1 MSHQFADRMLA
12 ARLERA
18 VARDLA
24 TFAETCMRLDP
35 TLQAQRT
42 EFAGGLALFLA
53 PGSPVNMIYG
63 AGFASPVSAEEFD
76 AVERFYEGNGTR
88 AAISLSPLAEEALV
102 AQLGV
107 RSWMVTDF
115 ENVLVRE
122 LDGDVSALELPA
134 PAPGVEVRAASSA
147 QELASWAAVSSA
159 AFSAPRPPSA
169 ENVRMGLGMT
179 ASDDMTLL
187 MGRVGGAD
195 AGTGALQVRGDGLG
209 WLMSD
214 ATLTAHRGRGVQSA
228 LLAER
233 LRLAAEAG
241 CELAVTEARPGSI
254 SQRNME
260 RLGFRVVYTRV
271 ELIAPPNRTPS
282 KER

>member
-1 MSHQFADRMLA
+1 
-12 ARLERA
+12 
-18 VARDLA
+18 
-24 TFAETCMRLDP
+24 MRLDP
-35 TLQAQRT
+35 ALHAART

-63 AGFASPVSAEEFD
+63 AGFSGPVTADEFD
-76 AVERFYEGNGTR
+76 AVERFYAEMGTR
-88 AAISLSPLAEEALV
+88 AAISLCPLAEEALV

-107 RSWMVTDF
+107 RGWMVTDF

-122 LDGDVSALELPA
+122 LDADEAPREPSLPA
-134 PAPGVEVRAASSA
+134 PAPGVDARIARSA
-147 QELASWAAVSSA
+147 EELASWAAVSSA
-159 AFSAPRPPSA
+159 AFCAPQLPSA
-169 ENVRMGLGMT
+169 ESVRVAVGMT
-179 ASDDMTLL
+179 AGDDATLL
-187 MGRVGGAD
+187 MGRLDGTD
-195 AGTGALQVRGDGLG
+195 AGTGALQMRGDGLG

-214 ATLTAHRGRGVQSA
+214 ATLPAYRGRGVQSA

-241 CELAVTEARPGSI
+241 CELAVAEAHPGST

-271 ELIAPPNRTPS
+271 ELIAPPRNVRP
-282 KER
+282 